1 MRDVQDH
8 PQHRHREGGRVL
20 RTLTF
25 TLTLTLT
32 LSLTLTLTLT
42 LPYPNPNPNP
52 NPNQADEF
60 FAALKRRFYVTPKS
74 FLELLSLYSS
84 MLDEKR
90 ELMDMQIERLSI
102 GCAKLNATNSMV
114 QRMKKG

>member
-1 MRDVQDH
+1 MLDGLCEMSKIIHSAVIAK
-8 PQHRHREGGRVL
+8 
-20 RTLTF
+20 
-25 TLTLTLT
+25 
-32 LSLTLTLTLT
+32 
-42 LPYPNPNPNP
+42 
-52 NPNQADEF
+52 ADEF

-114 QRMKKG
+114 QGMKGG